1 MKPKVWIA
9 LGTQFLVFA
18 VLLFGSS
25 GTLAWPA
32 AWAFLILFFGPLL
45 LITRALAR
53 DDPALLDERIKPLI
67 QKGFGTRSWWESML
81 DGSVGP
87 RCRLGC
93 NGSVPLVSLSPCGF
107 VPTVRANPFLAK
119 VVKIQI
125 ERGHEVV
132 TKGPLWL
139 CQHPLYAATL
149 ILFSSAALT
158 LGSWFGL
165 AAAILLAGE
174 LILRTA
180 LEDRRTP
187 PEARRLCGLRATG
200 PPPADSDGLVI
211 SGHPHGV
218 APEGGLSGAK
228 IGQG

>member
-67 QKGFGTRSWWESML
+67 QKGQPLWDKFIMASLAGLFAGWLILVGLDAGRFRWSAMPAGLQWLGAADILISMWIW
-81 DGSVGP
+81 S
-87 RCRLGC
+87 R
-93 NGSVPLVSLSPCGF
+93 
-107 VPTVRANPFLAK
+107 THQANPFLAI

-125 ERGHEVV
+125 EHGHEVV
-132 TKGPLWL
+132 TKGPYGFVR
-139 CQHPLYAATL
+139 HPFYAAML
-149 ILFSSAALT
+149 VLLLSAALT

-174 LILRTA
+174 LILRTT
-180 LEDRRTP
+180 LEDR
-187 PEARRLCGLRATG
+187 ELHRRLDGY
-200 PPPADSDGLVI
+200 ADYAQRVRYRLIPMVW
-211 SGHPHGV
+211 
-218 APEGGLSGAK
+218 
-228 IGQG
+228 